1 MKNNLLNKKFLMLI
15 ILLFFIILL
24 VFLGF
29 NGYSNLQQNKKIFE
43 ANTFDTIDQ
52 RLSFLYDDIN
62 YFPIGASDDIL
73 FLSKTSSMRNVIN
86 SGNEN
91 LEEGIK
97 ELENDF
103 LEFLKGNDMY
113 YKLRYIDENGEER
126 LKVYF
131 DGNDYITAGKA
142 QLENKKGR
150 YYFGDAMNLDEEEV
164 FISIIDLNFE
174 KGVLEN
180 RGTESNPEYVPVIR
194 FATPV
199 FSNEGG
205 QKGIIISSIYADYFL
220 EDIRR
225 AQREGE
231 TVVLIE
237 QDGYYLSHPEKDKE
251 FAFMLENNNNFY
263 EDYQD
268 IADQVISLHESSFKH
283 RRIESGGLVFSL
295 RHIHPASASF
305 ELFSG
310 SRKVLNEADPD
321 KEYFWNLISISEKE
335 IIDKTFK
342 DFEKNYFFFLLFLGI
357 IVFIIIV
364 LVFLITFKIT
374 DVGGKK

>member
-73 FLSKTSSMRNVIN
+73 FLSKTSSMRKVIN

-103 LEFLKGNDMY
+103 LEFLRGNDMY

-150 YYFGDAMNLDEEEV
+150 YYFGDAMSLDEEEV

-310 SRKVLNEADPD
+310 SRKVLNEDDPD
-321 KEYFWNLISISEKE
+321 KEYFWNLVSISEKE

>member
-1 MKNNLLNKKFLMLI
+1 MKNNLLNKKFLMLM

-103 LEFLKGNDMY
+103 LEFLKGNNMY

-150 YYFGDAMNLDEEEV
+150 YYFGDAMSLDDEEV

-263 EDYQD
+263 EDYPD

-310 SRKVLNEADPD
+310 SRKVLNEDDPD
-321 KEYFWNLISISEKE
+321 KEYFWNLVSISEKE